1 MDVLE
6 KIANV
11 AVEEHFENG
20 VAFHKPKQPVVIEK
34 ATIET
39 RIVEAGATK

>member
-11 AVEEHFENG
+11 AIEEHFENG
-20 VAFHKPKQPVVIEK
+20 VAFQRSQPQ
-34 ATIET
+34 
-39 RIVEAGATK
+39 RLRSRP